1 MVADIFPESPILIT
15 LPRILKNEAE
25 TLAALCGA
33 GVSVIHIRKP
43 EASEPEIEEL
53 LKTLQALGADMSR
66 LTIHYNEPLARKYG
80 LGGVHLRIEELL
92 AGAGEGLR
100 RSCSAHG
107 WTEAERAATDADYV
121 FLSPLFDSI
130 SKPGYRSA
138 IDPAEA
144 AERLRRRKGRIV
156 ALGGIRPANI
166 ARVRR
171 IGFDGAA
178 VLGAAWSA
186 DEKAVDTERT
196 LKNYH
201 ILNRKWK
208 AAGGTLQLISDGDL
222 SVAAQFLDAG
232 GRWIQLRM
240 KDASAEVIVCRGKEM
255 LALCRKRRAVLV
267 VNDAPQLAAA
277 IGADGRA
284 PRSSRYAAHRSEVDY
299 RRRSGYRF
307 DGQHLRTDR
316 SAQRRRNRLRRTG
329 TLPFHDNQEK
339 PVAGARHGGLPH
351 DPRTYADGKY
361 PPAGRGDRRHRT
373 AGYTADHAD
382 GGRRDRPQR
391 SDRPRGLARHDD
403 REFSER
409 NPERMN
415 RRPGRQI
422 TKQYVIIKQWKI

>member
-25 TLAALCGA
+25 MLAALCGA

-66 LTIHYNEPLARKYG
+66 LTIHYNEPLARRYG

-277 IGADGRA
+277 IGADGVHLGQADMPPIEARRIIGDGA
-284 PRSSRYAAHRSEVDY
+284 VIGSTANTFEQIAARNDGETDY
-299 RRRSGYRF
+299 VGLGPFRFTTTKKNLSPVLGAEGYRTIL
-307 DGQHLRTDR
+307 GRMRTENIPLPVVAIGGIELPDIP
-316 SAQRRRNRLRRTG
+316 QIMRTG
-329 TLPFHDNQEK
+329 VDGIALS
-339 PVAGARHGGLPH
+339 GAIAR
-351 DPRTYADGKY
+351 ADS
-361 PPAGRGDRRHRT
+361 PATTT
-373 AGYTADHAD
+373 ANFLNAIWNA
-382 GGRRDRPQR
+382 
-391 SDRPRGLARHDD
+391 
-403 REFSER
+403 
-409 NPERMN
+409 
-415 RRPGRQI
+415 
-422 TKQYVIIKQWKI
+422 

>member
-130 SKPGYRSA
+130 SKPGYHSA

-186 DEKAVDTERT
+186 DEKAVNTERT

-267 VNDAPQLAAA
+267 VNDAPQLAVA
-277 IGADGRA
+277 IGADGVHLYAMNDANVAAKVYEGIKPICRPSKRGGLSATERLSVRRPTPSNRSQRA
-284 PRSSRYAAHRSEVDY
+284 TTAKPTTSDWDPSVSRQPRKTCRRCSARRVTARSSDVCGRKISPCRSWRSAASNCRIY
-299 RRRSGYRF
+299 RRSC
-307 DGQHLRTDR
+307 
-316 SAQRRRNRLRRTG
+316 
-329 TLPFHDNQEK
+329 
-339 PVAGARHGGLPH
+339 
-351 DPRTYADGKY
+351 
-361 PPAGRGDRRHRT
+361 GRGSTGSPSAERSPART
-373 AGYTADHAD
+373 
-382 GGRRDRPQR
+382 RPPR
-391 SDRPRGLARHDD
+391 RPRI
-403 REFSER
+403 F
-409 NPERMN
+409 
-415 RRPGRQI
+415 
-422 TKQYVIIKQWKI
+422 

>member
-186 DEKAVDTERT
+186 DEKAVNTERT

-240 KDASAEVIVCRGKEM
+240 EDASAEVIVCRGKEM

-267 VNDAPQLAAA
+267 VNDAPQLAVA
-277 IGADGRA
+277 IGADGVHLGQADMPPIEARRIIGDGA
-284 PRSSRYAAHRSEVDY
+284 VIGSTANTFEQIAARNDGETDY
-299 RRRSGYRF
+299 VGLGPFRFTTTKKNLSPVLGTEGYRTIL
-307 DGQHLRTDR
+307 GRMRTENIPLPVVAIGGIELPDIP
-316 SAQRRRNRLRRTG
+316 QIMRTG
-329 TLPFHDNQEK
+329 VDGIALS
-339 PVAGARHGGLPH
+339 GAIAR
-351 DPRTYADGKY
+351 ADS
-361 PPAGRGDRRHRT
+361 PATTT
-373 AGYTADHAD
+373 ANFLNAI
-382 GGRRDRPQR
+382 
-391 SDRPRGLARHDD
+391 
-403 REFSER
+403 R
-409 NPERMN
+409 NA
-415 RRPGRQI
+415 
-422 TKQYVIIKQWKI
+422 

>member
-186 DEKAVDTERT
+186 DEKAVNTERT

-201 ILNRKWK
+201 ILNRNWK

-267 VNDAPQLAAA
+267 VNDAPQLAVA
-277 IGADGRA
+277 IGADGVHLGQADMPPIEARRIIGDGA
-284 PRSSRYAAHRSEVDY
+284 VIGSTANTFEQIAARNDGETDY
-299 RRRSGYRF
+299 VGLGPFRFTTTKKNLSPVLGTEGYRTIL
-307 DGQHLRTDR
+307 GRMRTENIPLPVVAIGGIELPDIP
-316 SAQRRRNRLRRTG
+316 QIMRTG
-329 TLPFHDNQEK
+329 VDGIALS
-339 PVAGARHGGLPH
+339 GAIAR
-351 DPRTYADGKY
+351 ADS
-361 PPAGRGDRRHRT
+361 PATTT
-373 AGYTADHAD
+373 ANFLNAI
-382 GGRRDRPQR
+382 
-391 SDRPRGLARHDD
+391 
-403 REFSER
+403 R
-409 NPERMN
+409 NA
-415 RRPGRQI
+415 
-422 TKQYVIIKQWKI
+422 

>member
-186 DEKAVDTERT
+186 DEKAVNTERT

-201 ILNRKWK
+201 ILTRKWK

-267 VNDAPQLAAA
+267 VNDAPQLAVA
-277 IGADGRA
+277 IGADGVHLGQADMPPIEARRIIGDGA
-284 PRSSRYAAHRSEVDY
+284 VIGSTANTFEQIAARNDGETDY
-299 RRRSGYRF
+299 VGLGPFRFTTTKKNLSPVLGTEGYRTIL
-307 DGQHLRTDR
+307 GRMRTENIPLPVVAIGGIELPDIP
-316 SAQRRRNRLRRTG
+316 QIMRTG
-329 TLPFHDNQEK
+329 VDGIALS
-339 PVAGARHGGLPH
+339 GAIAR
-351 DPRTYADGKY
+351 ADS
-361 PPAGRGDRRHRT
+361 PATTT
-373 AGYTADHAD
+373 ANFLNAI
-382 GGRRDRPQR
+382 
-391 SDRPRGLARHDD
+391 
-403 REFSER
+403 R
-409 NPERMN
+409 NA
-415 RRPGRQI
+415 
-422 TKQYVIIKQWKI
+422 

>member
-186 DEKAVDTERT
+186 DEKAVNTERT

-267 VNDAPQLAAA
+267 VTDAPQLAVA
-277 IGADGRA
+277 IGADGVHLGQADMPPIEARRIIGDGA
-284 PRSSRYAAHRSEVDY
+284 VIGSTANTFEQIAARNDGETDY
-299 RRRSGYRF
+299 VGLGPFRFTTTKKNLSPVLGTEGYRTIL
-307 DGQHLRTDR
+307 GRMRTENIPLPVVAIGGIELPDIP
-316 SAQRRRNRLRRTG
+316 QIMRTG
-329 TLPFHDNQEK
+329 VDGIALS
-339 PVAGARHGGLPH
+339 GAIAR
-351 DPRTYADGKY
+351 ADS
-361 PPAGRGDRRHRT
+361 PATTT
-373 AGYTADHAD
+373 ANFLNAI
-382 GGRRDRPQR
+382 
-391 SDRPRGLARHDD
+391 
-403 REFSER
+403 R
-409 NPERMN
+409 NA
-415 RRPGRQI
+415 
-422 TKQYVIIKQWKI
+422 

>member
-66 LTIHYNEPLARKYG
+66 LTIHYNEPLARRYG

-277 IGADGRA
+277 IGADGVHLGQADMPPIEARRIIGDGA
-284 PRSSRYAAHRSEVDY
+284 VIGSTANTFEQIAARNDGETDY
-299 RRRSGYRF
+299 VGLGPFRFTTTKKNLSPVLGAEGYRTILGRMRTENIPLPVVAIGGIELPDIPQIMRTRV
-307 DGQHLRTDR
+307 DGIALSGAIARADSPATTT
-316 SAQRRRNRLRRTG
+316 ANFLNAIRN
-329 TLPFHDNQEK
+329 
-339 PVAGARHGGLPH
+339 A
-351 DPRTYADGKY
+351 
-361 PPAGRGDRRHRT
+361 
-373 AGYTADHAD
+373 
-382 GGRRDRPQR
+382 
-391 SDRPRGLARHDD
+391 
-403 REFSER
+403 
-409 NPERMN
+409 
-415 RRPGRQI
+415 
-422 TKQYVIIKQWKI
+422 

>member
-186 DEKAVDTERT
+186 DEKAVNTERT

-267 VNDAPQLAAA
+267 VNDAPQLAVA
-277 IGADGRA
+277 IGADGVHLEARRIIGDGA
-284 PRSSRYAAHRSEVDY
+284 VIGSTANTFEQIAARNDGETDY
-299 RRRSGYRF
+299 VGLGPFRFTTTKKNLSPVLGTEGYRTIL
-307 DGQHLRTDR
+307 GRMRTENIPLPVVAIGGIELPDIP
-316 SAQRRRNRLRRTG
+316 QIMRTG
-329 TLPFHDNQEK
+329 VDGIALS
-339 PVAGARHGGLPH
+339 GAIAR
-351 DPRTYADGKY
+351 ADS
-361 PPAGRGDRRHRT
+361 PATTT
-373 AGYTADHAD
+373 ANFLNAI
-382 GGRRDRPQR
+382 
-391 SDRPRGLARHDD
+391 
-403 REFSER
+403 R
-409 NPERMN
+409 NA
-415 RRPGRQI
+415 
-422 TKQYVIIKQWKI
+422 

>member
-186 DEKAVDTERT
+186 DEKAVNTERT

-267 VNDAPQLAAA
+267 VNDAPQLAVA
-277 IGADGRA
+277 IGADGVHLGQADMPPIEARRIIGDGA
-284 PRSSRYAAHRSEVDY
+284 VIGSTANTFEQIAARNDGETDY
-299 RRRSGYRF
+299 VGLGPFRFTTTKKNLSPVLGTEGYRTIL
-307 DGQHLRTDR
+307 GRMRTENIPLPVVASGGLELPDIP
-316 SAQRRRNRLRRTG
+316 QIMRTG
-329 TLPFHDNQEK
+329 VDGIALS
-339 PVAGARHGGLPH
+339 GAIAR
-351 DPRTYADGKY
+351 ADS
-361 PPAGRGDRRHRT
+361 PATTT
-373 AGYTADHAD
+373 ANFLNAI
-382 GGRRDRPQR
+382 
-391 SDRPRGLARHDD
+391 
-403 REFSER
+403 R
-409 NPERMN
+409 NA
-415 RRPGRQI
+415 
-422 TKQYVIIKQWKI
+422 

>member
-186 DEKAVDTERT
+186 DEKAVNTERT

-208 AAGGTLQLISDGDL
+208 AAGGTLQLISDGDI

-267 VNDAPQLAAA
+267 VNDAPQLAVA
-277 IGADGRA
+277 IGADGVHLGQADMPPIEARRIIGDGA
-284 PRSSRYAAHRSEVDY
+284 VIGSTANTFEQIAARNDGETDY
-299 RRRSGYRF
+299 VGLGPFRFTTTKKNLSPVLGTEGYRTIL
-307 DGQHLRTDR
+307 GRMRTENIPLPVVAIGGIELPDIP
-316 SAQRRRNRLRRTG
+316 QIMRTG
-329 TLPFHDNQEK
+329 VDGIALS
-339 PVAGARHGGLPH
+339 GAIAR
-351 DPRTYADGKY
+351 ADS
-361 PPAGRGDRRHRT
+361 PATTT
-373 AGYTADHAD
+373 ANFLNAI
-382 GGRRDRPQR
+382 
-391 SDRPRGLARHDD
+391 
-403 REFSER
+403 R
-409 NPERMN
+409 NA
-415 RRPGRQI
+415 
-422 TKQYVIIKQWKI
+422 

>member
-43 EASEPEIEEL
+43 EASEPEIEEV

-66 LTIHYNEPLARKYG
+66 LTIHYNEPLARRYG

-277 IGADGRA
+277 IGADGVHLGQADMPPIEARRIIGDGA
-284 PRSSRYAAHRSEVDY
+284 VIGSTANTFEQIAARNDGETDY
-299 RRRSGYRF
+299 VGLGPFRFTTTKKNLSPVLGAEGYRTIL
-307 DGQHLRTDR
+307 GRMRTENIPLPVVAIGGIELPDIP
-316 SAQRRRNRLRRTG
+316 QIMRTG
-329 TLPFHDNQEK
+329 VDGIALS
-339 PVAGARHGGLPH
+339 GAIAR
-351 DPRTYADGKY
+351 ADS
-361 PPAGRGDRRHRT
+361 PATTT
-373 AGYTADHAD
+373 ANFLNAI
-382 GGRRDRPQR
+382 
-391 SDRPRGLARHDD
+391 
-403 REFSER
+403 R
-409 NPERMN
+409 NA
-415 RRPGRQI
+415 
-422 TKQYVIIKQWKI
+422 

>member
-33 GVSVIHIRKP
+33 GVSIIHIRKP

-66 LTIHYNEPLARKYG
+66 LTIHYNEPLARRYG

-277 IGADGRA
+277 IGADGVHLGQADMPPIEARRIIGDGA
-284 PRSSRYAAHRSEVDY
+284 VIGSTANTFEQIAARNDGETDY
-299 RRRSGYRF
+299 VGLGPFRFTTTKKNLSPVLGAEGYRTILGRMLTENIPLPVVAIGGIELP
-307 DGQHLRTDR
+307 DIPQIM
-316 SAQRRRNRLRRTG
+316 RTG
-329 TLPFHDNQEK
+329 VDGIALS
-339 PVAGARHGGLPH
+339 GAIAR
-351 DPRTYADGKY
+351 ADS
-361 PPAGRGDRRHRT
+361 PATTT
-373 AGYTADHAD
+373 ANFLNAI
-382 GGRRDRPQR
+382 
-391 SDRPRGLARHDD
+391 
-403 REFSER
+403 R
-409 NPERMN
+409 NA
-415 RRPGRQI
+415 
-422 TKQYVIIKQWKI
+422 

>member
-186 DEKAVDTERT
+186 DEKAVNTERT

-267 VNDAPQLAAA
+267 VNDAPQLAVA
-277 IGADGRA
+277 IGADGVHLGQADMPPIEARRIIGDGA
-284 PRSSRYAAHRSEVDY
+284 VIGSTANTFEQIAARNDGETDY
-299 RRRSGYRF
+299 VGLGPFRFTTTKKNLSPVLGTEGYRTIL
-307 DGQHLRTDR
+307 GRMRTENIPLPVVAIGGIGLPDIP
-316 SAQRRRNRLRRTG
+316 QIMRTG
-329 TLPFHDNQEK
+329 VDGIALS
-339 PVAGARHGGLPH
+339 GAIAR
-351 DPRTYADGKY
+351 ADS
-361 PPAGRGDRRHRT
+361 PATTT
-373 AGYTADHAD
+373 ANFLNAI
-382 GGRRDRPQR
+382 
-391 SDRPRGLARHDD
+391 
-403 REFSER
+403 R
-409 NPERMN
+409 NA
-415 RRPGRQI
+415 
-422 TKQYVIIKQWKI
+422 

>member
-186 DEKAVDTERT
+186 DEKAVNTERT

-267 VNDAPQLAAA
+267 VNDAPQLAVA
-277 IGADGRA
+277 IGADGVHLGQADMPPSEARRIIGDGA
-284 PRSSRYAAHRSEVDY
+284 VIGSTANTFEQIAARNDGETDY
-299 RRRSGYRF
+299 VGLGPFRFTTTKKNLSPVLGTEGYRTIL
-307 DGQHLRTDR
+307 GRMRTENIPLPVVAIGGIELPDIP
-316 SAQRRRNRLRRTG
+316 QIMRTG
-329 TLPFHDNQEK
+329 VDGIALS
-339 PVAGARHGGLPH
+339 GAIAR
-351 DPRTYADGKY
+351 ADS
-361 PPAGRGDRRHRT
+361 PATTT
-373 AGYTADHAD
+373 ANFLNAI
-382 GGRRDRPQR
+382 
-391 SDRPRGLARHDD
+391 
-403 REFSER
+403 R
-409 NPERMN
+409 NA
-415 RRPGRQI
+415 
-422 TKQYVIIKQWKI
+422 

>member
-130 SKPGYRSA
+130 SKPGYHSA

-186 DEKAVDTERT
+186 DEKAVNTERT

-267 VNDAPQLAAA
+267 VNDAPQLAVA
-277 IGADGRA
+277 IGADGVHLGQADMPPIEARRIIGDGA
-284 PRSSRYAAHRSEVDY
+284 VIGSTANTFEQIAARNDGETDY
-299 RRRSGYRF
+299 VGLGPFRFTTTKKNLSPVLGTEGYRTIL
-307 DGQHLRTDR
+307 GRMRTENIPLPVVAIGGIELPDIP
-316 SAQRRRNRLRRTG
+316 QIMRTG
-329 TLPFHDNQEK
+329 VDGIALS
-339 PVAGARHGGLPH
+339 GAIAR
-351 DPRTYADGKY
+351 ADS
-361 PPAGRGDRRHRT
+361 PATTT
-373 AGYTADHAD
+373 ANFLN
-382 GGRRDRPQR
+382 PI
-391 SDRPRGLARHDD
+391 
-403 REFSER
+403 R
-409 NPERMN
+409 NA
-415 RRPGRQI
+415 
-422 TKQYVIIKQWKI
+422 

>member
-33 GVSVIHIRKP
+33 GVSIIHIRKP

-130 SKPGYRSA
+130 SKPGYHSA

-186 DEKAVDTERT
+186 DEKAVNTERT

-277 IGADGRA
+277 IGADGVHLGQADMPPIEARRIIGDGA
-284 PRSSRYAAHRSEVDY
+284 VIGSTANTFEQIAARNDGETDY
-299 RRRSGYRF
+299 VGLGPFRFTTTKKNLSPVLGAEGYRTIL
-307 DGQHLRTDR
+307 GRMRTENIPLPVVAIGGIELPDIP
-316 SAQRRRNRLRRTG
+316 QIMRTG
-329 TLPFHDNQEK
+329 VDGIALS
-339 PVAGARHGGLPH
+339 GAIAR
-351 DPRTYADGKY
+351 ADS
-361 PPAGRGDRRHRT
+361 PATTT
-373 AGYTADHAD
+373 ANFLNAI
-382 GGRRDRPQR
+382 
-391 SDRPRGLARHDD
+391 
-403 REFSER
+403 R
-409 NPERMN
+409 NA
-415 RRPGRQI
+415 
-422 TKQYVIIKQWKI
+422 

>member
-130 SKPGYRSA
+130 SQPGYHSA

-186 DEKAVDTERT
+186 DEKAVNTERT

-267 VNDAPQLAAA
+267 VNDAPQLAVA
-277 IGADGRA
+277 IGADGVHLGQADMPPIEARRIIGDGA
-284 PRSSRYAAHRSEVDY
+284 VIGSTANTFEQIAARNDGETDY
-299 RRRSGYRF
+299 VGLGPFRFTTTKKNLSPVLGTEGYRTIL
-307 DGQHLRTDR
+307 GRMRTENIPLPVVAIGGIELPEIPQILRTGVDGIALSGAIAR
-316 SAQRRRNRLRRTG
+316 ADSPATTTANFLNAIRN
-329 TLPFHDNQEK
+329 
-339 PVAGARHGGLPH
+339 A
-351 DPRTYADGKY
+351 
-361 PPAGRGDRRHRT
+361 
-373 AGYTADHAD
+373 
-382 GGRRDRPQR
+382 
-391 SDRPRGLARHDD
+391 
-403 REFSER
+403 
-409 NPERMN
+409 
-415 RRPGRQI
+415 
-422 TKQYVIIKQWKI
+422 

>member
-130 SKPGYRSA
+130 SKPGYHSA

-186 DEKAVDTERT
+186 DEKAVNTERT

-267 VNDAPQLAAA
+267 VNDAPQLAVA
-277 IGADGRA
+277 IGADGVHLGQADMPPIEARRIIGDGA
-284 PRSSRYAAHRSEVDY
+284 VIGSTANTFEQIAARNDGETDYVGLGPFRFTTTKKNLSPVLGTEGYRTILGRMRTEISPCRSWRSAASNCRIY
-299 RRRSGYRF
+299 RRSC
-307 DGQHLRTDR
+307 
-316 SAQRRRNRLRRTG
+316 
-329 TLPFHDNQEK
+329 
-339 PVAGARHGGLPH
+339 
-351 DPRTYADGKY
+351 
-361 PPAGRGDRRHRT
+361 GRGSTGSPSAERSPART
-373 AGYTADHAD
+373 
-382 GGRRDRPQR
+382 RPPR
-391 SDRPRGLARHDD
+391 RPRI
-403 REFSER
+403 F
-409 NPERMN
+409 
-415 RRPGRQI
+415 
-422 TKQYVIIKQWKI
+422 

>member
-186 DEKAVDTERT
+186 DEKAVNTERT

-255 LALCRKRRAVLV
+255 LALCRKGRAVLV
-267 VNDAPQLAAA
+267 VNDAPQLAVA
-277 IGADGRA
+277 IGADGVHLGQADMPPIEARRIIGDGA
-284 PRSSRYAAHRSEVDY
+284 VIGSTANTFEQIAARNDGETDY
-299 RRRSGYRF
+299 VGLGPFRFTTTKKNLSPVLGTEGYRTIL
-307 DGQHLRTDR
+307 GRMRTENIPLPVVAIGGIELPDIP
-316 SAQRRRNRLRRTG
+316 QIMRTG
-329 TLPFHDNQEK
+329 VDGIALS
-339 PVAGARHGGLPH
+339 GAIAR
-351 DPRTYADGKY
+351 ADS
-361 PPAGRGDRRHRT
+361 PATTT
-373 AGYTADHAD
+373 ANFLNAI
-382 GGRRDRPQR
+382 
-391 SDRPRGLARHDD
+391 
-403 REFSER
+403 R
-409 NPERMN
+409 NA
-415 RRPGRQI
+415 
-422 TKQYVIIKQWKI
+422 

>member
-25 TLAALCGA
+25 MLAALCGA
-33 GVSVIHIRKP
+33 GVSVIHICKP

-66 LTIHYNEPLARKYG
+66 LTIHYNEPLARRYG

-232 GRWIQLRM
+232 GRWIHLRM

-277 IGADGRA
+277 IGADCVHLGQADMPPIEARRIIGDGA
-284 PRSSRYAAHRSEVDY
+284 VIGSTANTFEQIAARNDGETDY
-299 RRRSGYRF
+299 VGLGPFRFTTTKKNLSPVLGAEGYRTIL
-307 DGQHLRTDR
+307 GRMRTENIPLPVVAIGGIELPDIP
-316 SAQRRRNRLRRTG
+316 QIMRTG
-329 TLPFHDNQEK
+329 VDGIALS
-339 PVAGARHGGLPH
+339 GAIAR
-351 DPRTYADGKY
+351 ADS
-361 PPAGRGDRRHRT
+361 PATTT
-373 AGYTADHAD
+373 ANFLNAI
-382 GGRRDRPQR
+382 
-391 SDRPRGLARHDD
+391 
-403 REFSER
+403 R
-409 NPERMN
+409 NA
-415 RRPGRQI
+415 
-422 TKQYVIIKQWKI
+422 

>member
-186 DEKAVDTERT
+186 DEKAVNTERT

-201 ILNRKWK
+201 ILHRNWK

-267 VNDAPQLAAA
+267 VNDAPQLAVA
-277 IGADGRA
+277 IGADGVHLGQADMPPIEARRIIGDGA
-284 PRSSRYAAHRSEVDY
+284 VIGSTANTFEQIAARNDGETDY
-299 RRRSGYRF
+299 VGLGPFRFTTTKKNLSPVLGTEGYRTIL
-307 DGQHLRTDR
+307 GRMRTENIPLPVVAIGGIELPDIP
-316 SAQRRRNRLRRTG
+316 QIMRTG
-329 TLPFHDNQEK
+329 VDGIALS
-339 PVAGARHGGLPH
+339 GAIAR
-351 DPRTYADGKY
+351 ADS
-361 PPAGRGDRRHRT
+361 PATTT
-373 AGYTADHAD
+373 ANFLNAI
-382 GGRRDRPQR
+382 
-391 SDRPRGLARHDD
+391 
-403 REFSER
+403 R
-409 NPERMN
+409 NA
-415 RRPGRQI
+415 
-422 TKQYVIIKQWKI
+422 

>member
-1 MVADIFPESPILIT
+1 MVVDIFPESPILIT

-186 DEKAVDTERT
+186 DEKAVNTERT

-277 IGADGRA
+277 IGADGVHLGQADMPPIEARRIIGDGA
-284 PRSSRYAAHRSEVDY
+284 VIGSTANTFEQIAARNDGETDY
-299 RRRSGYRF
+299 VGLGPFRFTTTKKNLSPVLGAEGYRTIL
-307 DGQHLRTDR
+307 GRMRTENIPLPVVAIGGIELPDIP
-316 SAQRRRNRLRRTG
+316 QIMRTG
-329 TLPFHDNQEK
+329 VDGIALS
-339 PVAGARHGGLPH
+339 GAIAR
-351 DPRTYADGKY
+351 ADS
-361 PPAGRGDRRHRT
+361 PATTT
-373 AGYTADHAD
+373 ANFLNAI
-382 GGRRDRPQR
+382 
-391 SDRPRGLARHDD
+391 
-403 REFSER
+403 R
-409 NPERMN
+409 NA
-415 RRPGRQI
+415 
-422 TKQYVIIKQWKI
+422 

>member
-186 DEKAVDTERT
+186 DEKAVNTERT

-222 SVAAQFLDAG
+222 SVAAHFLDAG

-267 VNDAPQLAAA
+267 VNDAPQLAVA
-277 IGADGRA
+277 IGADGVHLGQADMPPIEARRIIGDGA
-284 PRSSRYAAHRSEVDY
+284 VIGSTANTFEQIAARNDGETDY
-299 RRRSGYRF
+299 VGLGPFRFTTTKKNLSPVLGTEGYRTIL
-307 DGQHLRTDR
+307 GRMRTENIPLPVVAIGGIELPDIP
-316 SAQRRRNRLRRTG
+316 QIMRTG
-329 TLPFHDNQEK
+329 VDGIALS
-339 PVAGARHGGLPH
+339 GAIAR
-351 DPRTYADGKY
+351 ADS
-361 PPAGRGDRRHRT
+361 PATTT
-373 AGYTADHAD
+373 ANFLNAI
-382 GGRRDRPQR
+382 
-391 SDRPRGLARHDD
+391 
-403 REFSER
+403 R
-409 NPERMN
+409 NA
-415 RRPGRQI
+415 
-422 TKQYVIIKQWKI
+422 

>member
-130 SKPGYRSA
+130 SKPGYHSA

-267 VNDAPQLAAA
+267 VNDAPQLAVA
-277 IGADGRA
+277 IGADGVHLGQADMPPIEARRIIGDGA
-284 PRSSRYAAHRSEVDY
+284 VIGSTANTFEQIVARNDGETDY
-299 RRRSGYRF
+299 VGLGPFRFTTTKKNLSPVLGTEGYRTIL
-307 DGQHLRTDR
+307 GRMRTENIPLPVVAIGGIELPDIP
-316 SAQRRRNRLRRTG
+316 QIMRTG
-329 TLPFHDNQEK
+329 VDGIALS
-339 PVAGARHGGLPH
+339 GAIAR
-351 DPRTYADGKY
+351 ADS
-361 PPAGRGDRRHRT
+361 PATTT
-373 AGYTADHAD
+373 ANFLNAI
-382 GGRRDRPQR
+382 
-391 SDRPRGLARHDD
+391 
-403 REFSER
+403 R
-409 NPERMN
+409 NA
-415 RRPGRQI
+415 
-422 TKQYVIIKQWKI
+422 

>member
-186 DEKAVDTERT
+186 DEKAVNTERT

-240 KDASAEVIVCRGKEM
+240 KDASAEVNVCRGKEM

-267 VNDAPQLAAA
+267 VNDAPQLAVA
-277 IGADGRA
+277 IGADGVHLGQADMPPIEARRIIGDGA
-284 PRSSRYAAHRSEVDY
+284 VIGSTANTFEQIAARNDGETDY
-299 RRRSGYRF
+299 VGLGPFRFTTTKKNLSPVLGTEGYRTIL
-307 DGQHLRTDR
+307 GRMRTENIPLPVVAIGGIELPDIP
-316 SAQRRRNRLRRTG
+316 QIMRTG
-329 TLPFHDNQEK
+329 VDGIALS
-339 PVAGARHGGLPH
+339 GAIAR
-351 DPRTYADGKY
+351 ADS
-361 PPAGRGDRRHRT
+361 PATTT
-373 AGYTADHAD
+373 ANFLNAI
-382 GGRRDRPQR
+382 
-391 SDRPRGLARHDD
+391 
-403 REFSER
+403 R
-409 NPERMN
+409 NA
-415 RRPGRQI
+415 
-422 TKQYVIIKQWKI
+422 

>member
-66 LTIHYNEPLARKYG
+66 LTIHYNEPLARRYG

-186 DEKAVDTERT
+186 DEKAVNTERT

-277 IGADGRA
+277 IGADGVHLGQADMPPIEARWIIGDGA
-284 PRSSRYAAHRSEVDY
+284 VIGSTANTFEQIAARNDGETDY
-299 RRRSGYRF
+299 VGLGPFRFTTTKKNLSPVLGTEGYRTTL
-307 DGQHLRTDR
+307 GRMRTENIPLPVVAIGGIELPDIP
-316 SAQRRRNRLRRTG
+316 QIMRTG
-329 TLPFHDNQEK
+329 VDGIALS
-339 PVAGARHGGLPH
+339 GAIVR
-351 DPRTYADGKY
+351 ADS
-361 PPAGRGDRRHRT
+361 PATTT
-373 AGYTADHAD
+373 ANFLNAI
-382 GGRRDRPQR
+382 
-391 SDRPRGLARHDD
+391 
-403 REFSER
+403 R
-409 NPERMN
+409 NA
-415 RRPGRQI
+415 
-422 TKQYVIIKQWKI
+422 

>member
-33 GVSVIHIRKP
+33 GVSIIHIRKP

-107 WTEAERAATDADYV
+107 WTEAERAAADADYV

-130 SKPGYRSA
+130 SKPGYRST

-186 DEKAVDTERT
+186 DEKAVNTERT

-267 VNDAPQLAAA
+267 VNDAPQLAVA
-277 IGADGRA
+277 IGADGVHLGQADMPPIEARRIIGDGA
-284 PRSSRYAAHRSEVDY
+284 VIGSTANTFEQIAARNDGETDY
-299 RRRSGYRF
+299 VGLGPFRFTTTKKNLSPVLGTEGYRTIL
-307 DGQHLRTDR
+307 GRMRTENIPLPVVAIGGIELPDIP
-316 SAQRRRNRLRRTG
+316 QIMRTG
-329 TLPFHDNQEK
+329 VDGIALS
-339 PVAGARHGGLPH
+339 GAIAR
-351 DPRTYADGKY
+351 ADS
-361 PPAGRGDRRHRT
+361 PATTT
-373 AGYTADHAD
+373 ANFLNAI
-382 GGRRDRPQR
+382 
-391 SDRPRGLARHDD
+391 
-403 REFSER
+403 R
-409 NPERMN
+409 NA
-415 RRPGRQI
+415 
-422 TKQYVIIKQWKI
+422 

>member
-186 DEKAVDTERT
+186 DEKAVNTERT

-267 VNDAPQLAAA
+267 VNDAPQLAVA
-277 IGADGRA
+277 IGADGVHLGQADMPPIEARRIIGDGA
-284 PRSSRYAAHRSEVDY
+284 VIGSTANTFEQIAARNDGETDY
-299 RRRSGYRF
+299 VGLGPFRFTTTKKNLSPVLGTEGYRTIL
-307 DGQHLRTDR
+307 GRMRTENIPLPVVAIGGIELPDIP
-316 SAQRRRNRLRRTG
+316 QIMRTG
-329 TLPFHDNQEK
+329 VDGIALS
-339 PVAGARHGGLPH
+339 GAIAR
-351 DPRTYADGKY
+351 ADS
-361 PPAGRGDRRHRT
+361 PATPT
-373 AGYTADHAD
+373 ANFLNAI
-382 GGRRDRPQR
+382 
-391 SDRPRGLARHDD
+391 
-403 REFSER
+403 R
-409 NPERMN
+409 NA
-415 RRPGRQI
+415 
-422 TKQYVIIKQWKI
+422 

>member
-130 SKPGYRSA
+130 SKPGYHSA

-186 DEKAVDTERT
+186 DEKAVNTERT

-267 VNDAPQLAAA
+267 VNDAPQLAVA
-277 IGADGRA
+277 IGADGVHLGQADMPPIEARRIIGDGA
-284 PRSSRYAAHRSEVDY
+284 VIGSTANTFEQIAARNDGETDY
-299 RRRSGYRF
+299 VGLGPFRFTTTKKNLSPVLGTEGYRTIL
-307 DGQHLRTDR
+307 GRMRTENIPLPVVAIGGIELPDIP
-316 SAQRRRNRLRRTG
+316 QIMRTG
-329 TLPFHDNQEK
+329 VDGIALS
-339 PVAGARHGGLPH
+339 GAIAR
-351 DPRTYADGKY
+351 ADS
-361 PPAGRGDRRHRT
+361 PATTT
-373 AGYTADHAD
+373 ANFLNAI
-382 GGRRDRPQR
+382 
-391 SDRPRGLARHDD
+391 
-403 REFSER
+403 R
-409 NPERMN
+409 NA
-415 RRPGRQI
+415 
-422 TKQYVIIKQWKI
+422 

>member
-186 DEKAVDTERT
+186 DEKAVNTERT

-267 VNDAPQLAAA
+267 VNDAPQLAVA
-277 IGADGRA
+277 IGADGVHLGQADMPPIEARRIIGDGA
-284 PRSSRYAAHRSEVDY
+284 VIGSTANTFEQIAARNDGETDY
-299 RRRSGYRF
+299 VGLGPFRFTTTKTHLSPVLGTEGYRTIL
-307 DGQHLRTDR
+307 GRMRTENIPLPVVAIGGIELPDIP
-316 SAQRRRNRLRRTG
+316 QIMRTG
-329 TLPFHDNQEK
+329 VDGIALS
-339 PVAGARHGGLPH
+339 GAIAR
-351 DPRTYADGKY
+351 ADS
-361 PPAGRGDRRHRT
+361 PATTT
-373 AGYTADHAD
+373 ANFLNAI
-382 GGRRDRPQR
+382 
-391 SDRPRGLARHDD
+391 
-403 REFSER
+403 R
-409 NPERMN
+409 NA
-415 RRPGRQI
+415 
-422 TKQYVIIKQWKI
+422 

>member
-15 LPRILKNEAE
+15 LPSIMKNEAE

-186 DEKAVDTERT
+186 DEKAVNTERT

-267 VNDAPQLAAA
+267 VNDAPQLAVA
-277 IGADGRA
+277 IGADGVHLGQADMPPIEARRIIGDGA
-284 PRSSRYAAHRSEVDY
+284 VIGSTANTFEQIAARNDGETDY
-299 RRRSGYRF
+299 VGLGPFRFTTTKKNLSPVLGTEGYRTIL
-307 DGQHLRTDR
+307 GRMRTENIPLPVVAIGGIELPDIP
-316 SAQRRRNRLRRTG
+316 QIMRTG
-329 TLPFHDNQEK
+329 VDGIALS
-339 PVAGARHGGLPH
+339 GAIAR
-351 DPRTYADGKY
+351 ADS
-361 PPAGRGDRRHRT
+361 PATTT
-373 AGYTADHAD
+373 ANFLNAI
-382 GGRRDRPQR
+382 
-391 SDRPRGLARHDD
+391 
-403 REFSER
+403 R
-409 NPERMN
+409 NA
-415 RRPGRQI
+415 
-422 TKQYVIIKQWKI
+422 

>member
-33 GVSVIHIRKP
+33 GVSIIHIRKP

-53 LKTLQALGADMSR
+53 LKTLQALGTDMSR

-80 LGGVHLRIEELL
+80 LGGVHLRIEELF

-186 DEKAVDTERT
+186 DEKAVNTERT

-267 VNDAPQLAAA
+267 VNDAPQLAVA
-277 IGADGRA
+277 IGADGVHLGQADMPPIEARRIIGDGA
-284 PRSSRYAAHRSEVDY
+284 VIGSTANTFEQIAARNDGETDY
-299 RRRSGYRF
+299 VGLGPFRFTTTKKNLSPVLGTEGYRTIL
-307 DGQHLRTDR
+307 GRMRTENIPLPVVAIGGIELPDIP
-316 SAQRRRNRLRRTG
+316 QIMRTG
-329 TLPFHDNQEK
+329 VDGIALS
-339 PVAGARHGGLPH
+339 GAIAR
-351 DPRTYADGKY
+351 ADS
-361 PPAGRGDRRHRT
+361 PATTT
-373 AGYTADHAD
+373 ANFLNAI
-382 GGRRDRPQR
+382 
-391 SDRPRGLARHDD
+391 
-403 REFSER
+403 R
-409 NPERMN
+409 NA
-415 RRPGRQI
+415 
-422 TKQYVIIKQWKI
+422 

>member
-33 GVSVIHIRKP
+33 GVSIIHIRKP

-66 LTIHYNEPLARKYG
+66 LTIHYNEPLARRYG

-186 DEKAVDTERT
+186 DEKAVNTERT

-277 IGADGRA
+277 IGADGVHLGQADMPPIEARWIIGDGA
-284 PRSSRYAAHRSEVDY
+284 VIGSTANTFEQIAARNDGETDY
-299 RRRSGYRF
+299 VGLGPVRFTTTKKNLSPVLGTEGYRTIL
-307 DGQHLRTDR
+307 GRMRTENIPLPVVAIGGIELPDIP
-316 SAQRRRNRLRRTG
+316 QIMRTG
-329 TLPFHDNQEK
+329 VDGIALS
-339 PVAGARHGGLPH
+339 GAIAR
-351 DPRTYADGKY
+351 ADS
-361 PPAGRGDRRHRT
+361 PATTT
-373 AGYTADHAD
+373 ANFLNAI
-382 GGRRDRPQR
+382 
-391 SDRPRGLARHDD
+391 
-403 REFSER
+403 R
-409 NPERMN
+409 NA
-415 RRPGRQI
+415 
-422 TKQYVIIKQWKI
+422 

>member
-186 DEKAVDTERT
+186 DEKAVNTERT

-267 VNDAPQLAAA
+267 VNDAPQLAVA
-277 IGADGRA
+277 IGADGVHLGQADMPPIEARRIIGDGA
-284 PRSSRYAAHRSEVDY
+284 VIGSTANTFEQIAARNDGETDY
-299 RRRSGYRF
+299 VGLGPFRFTTTKKTLSPVLGTEGYRTIL
-307 DGQHLRTDR
+307 GRMRTENIPLPVVAIGGIELPDIP
-316 SAQRRRNRLRRTG
+316 QIMRTG
-329 TLPFHDNQEK
+329 VDGIALS
-339 PVAGARHGGLPH
+339 GAIAR
-351 DPRTYADGKY
+351 ADS
-361 PPAGRGDRRHRT
+361 PATTT
-373 AGYTADHAD
+373 ANFLNAI
-382 GGRRDRPQR
+382 
-391 SDRPRGLARHDD
+391 
-403 REFSER
+403 R
-409 NPERMN
+409 NA
-415 RRPGRQI
+415 
-422 TKQYVIIKQWKI
+422 

>member
-186 DEKAVDTERT
+186 DEKAVNTERT

-267 VNDAPQLAAA
+267 VNDAPQLAVA
-277 IGADGRA
+277 IGADGVHLGQADMPPIEARRIIGDGA
-284 PRSSRYAAHRSEVDY
+284 VIGSTANTFEQIAARNDGETDY
-299 RRRSGYRF
+299 VGLGPFRFTTTKKNLSPVLGTEGYRTIL
-307 DGQHLRTDR
+307 GRMRTENIPLPVVAIGGIELPDIP
-316 SAQRRRNRLRRTG
+316 QIMRTG
-329 TLPFHDNQEK
+329 VDGIALS
-339 PVAGARHGGLPH
+339 GAIAR
-351 DPRTYADGKY
+351 ADS
-361 PPAGRGDRRHRT
+361 PATTT
-373 AGYTADHAD
+373 ANFLNAIQNA
-382 GGRRDRPQR
+382 
-391 SDRPRGLARHDD
+391 
-403 REFSER
+403 
-409 NPERMN
+409 
-415 RRPGRQI
+415 
-422 TKQYVIIKQWKI
+422 

>member
-130 SKPGYRSA
+130 SKPGYHSA

-186 DEKAVDTERT
+186 DEKAVNTERT

-267 VNDAPQLAAA
+267 VNDAPQLAVA
-277 IGADGRA
+277 IGADGVHLGQADMPPIEARRIIGDGA
-284 PRSSRYAAHRSEVDY
+284 VIGSTANTFEQIAARNDGETDY
-299 RRRSGYRF
+299 VGLGPFRFTTTKKNLSPVLGTEGYRTIL
-307 DGQHLRTDR
+307 GRMRTENIPLPVVAIGGIELPDIP
-316 SAQRRRNRLRRTG
+316 QVMRTG
-329 TLPFHDNQEK
+329 VDGIALS
-339 PVAGARHGGLPH
+339 GAIAR
-351 DPRTYADGKY
+351 ADS
-361 PPAGRGDRRHRT
+361 PATTT
-373 AGYTADHAD
+373 ANFLNAI
-382 GGRRDRPQR
+382 
-391 SDRPRGLARHDD
+391 
-403 REFSER
+403 R
-409 NPERMN
+409 NA
-415 RRPGRQI
+415 
-422 TKQYVIIKQWKI
+422 

>member
-130 SKPGYRSA
+130 SKPGYHSA

-186 DEKAVDTERT
+186 DEKAVNTERT

-255 LALCRKRRAVLV
+255 LALCRKRRAV
-267 VNDAPQLAAA
+267 VNDAPQLAVA
-277 IGADGRA
+277 IGADGVHLGQADMPPIEARRIIGDGA
-284 PRSSRYAAHRSEVDY
+284 VIGSTANTFEQIAARNDGETDY
-299 RRRSGYRF
+299 VGLGPFRFTTTKKNLSPVLGTEGYRTIL
-307 DGQHLRTDR
+307 GRMRTENIPLPVVAIGGIELPDIP
-316 SAQRRRNRLRRTG
+316 QIMRTG
-329 TLPFHDNQEK
+329 VDGIALS
-339 PVAGARHGGLPH
+339 GAIAR
-351 DPRTYADGKY
+351 ADS
-361 PPAGRGDRRHRT
+361 PATTT
-373 AGYTADHAD
+373 ANFLNAI
-382 GGRRDRPQR
+382 
-391 SDRPRGLARHDD
+391 
-403 REFSER
+403 R
-409 NPERMN
+409 NA
-415 RRPGRQI
+415 
-422 TKQYVIIKQWKI
+422 

>member
-66 LTIHYNEPLARKYG
+66 LTIHYNEPLARRYG

-186 DEKAVDTERT
+186 DEKAVNTERT

-277 IGADGRA
+277 IGADGVHLGQADMPPIEARWIIGDGA
-284 PRSSRYAAHRSEVDY
+284 VIGSTANTFEQIAARNDGETDY
-299 RRRSGYRF
+299 VGLGPFRFTTTKKNLSPVLGTEGYRTIL
-307 DGQHLRTDR
+307 GRMRTENIPLPVVAIGGIELPDIP
-316 SAQRRRNRLRRTG
+316 QIMRTG
-329 TLPFHDNQEK
+329 VDGIALS
-339 PVAGARHGGLPH
+339 GAIVR
-351 DPRTYADGKY
+351 ADS
-361 PPAGRGDRRHRT
+361 PATTT
-373 AGYTADHAD
+373 ANFLNAI
-382 GGRRDRPQR
+382 
-391 SDRPRGLARHDD
+391 
-403 REFSER
+403 R
-409 NPERMN
+409 NA
-415 RRPGRQI
+415 
-422 TKQYVIIKQWKI
+422 